1 MIPDRTYV
9 RPVVPKN
16 DTSSDAPLQSSK
28 ALRQGSGFNRLNFRI
43 VAHYMQPGKIIPL
56 QFDDTMPIGIET
68 IPIDNR
74 YVQESQSLTSPHRA
88 SFFCVLWFIEG
99 TPTHMIDFIPI
110 TIKPGSFLFVGKNR
124 LQFFD
129 QHTHFKAKVL
139 LFTDTF
145 FSITVSDNN
154 FLTRT
159 SLFNQYDNNKYC
171 LLEESNTLK
180 EFWNLIEQQEKT
192 VIDSYKPLI
201 LRNHLA
207 NFLLQAEREAG
218 LITNKATASD
228 NHLEVFFNFK
238 DLLEKHFKEQQ
249 SVAFYIEQLNLSGK
263 ALARVTQRLSGQTP
277 KQLIN
282 ERLLLE
288 AKRLLIYNNEAGKSI
303 GYSLGFTDPT
313 NFIKFFRKHT
323 GKSPTAFRKFHH
335 PSEGQ

>member
-1 MIPDRTYV
+1 MP
-9 RPVVPKN
+9 
-16 DTSSDAPLQSSK
+16 Q
-28 ALRQGSGFNRLNFRI
+28 
-43 VAHYMQPGKIIPL
+43 GKIIPL
-56 QFDDTMPIGIET
+56 QFDDTMPIGIE
-68 IPIDNR
+68 IIQIDNL
-74 YVQESQSLTSPHRA
+74 YVQESQNLTSPHRA
-88 SFFCVLWFIEG
+88 SFFCVLWFIDG
-99 TPTHMIDFIPI
+99 APTHMIDFVPI
-110 TIKPGSFLFVGKNR
+110 TIKPGNFLFVGKNR

-129 QHTHFKAKVL
+129 QHTFFKAKVL
-139 LFTDTF
+139 LFTDPF
-145 FSITVSDNN
+145 FSITTSDNN

-171 LLEESNTLK
+171 LLKESNTLR

-218 LITNKATASD
+218 LIMNKATTTD
-228 NHLEVFFNFK
+228 NQLEVFFNFK
-238 DLLEKHFKEQQ
+238 DLLEKHFREQQ

-263 ALARVTQRLSGQTP
+263 ALSRATEKLSGKTP

-323 GKSPTAFRKFHH
+323 GKTPTAFRKFHH
-335 PSEGQ
+335 PSDRQ